1 MKVSGS
7 LMVALL
13 LVVPFFFVGGPDW
26 LATPVFRSVW
36 NLGHVIFFAVLGILL
51 QRLTR
56 ERGLHLWLGAS
67 LAVLLASVAIE
78 YIQKHLGR
86 DASWQDVAN
95 NLVGLWLGLVWAYP
109 KRYPLGLLLLCT
121 ALVLPGLAGVV
132 IALAVEVKQA
142 WQFPQLA
149 GFESSLERRRAS
161 GRVWRSSEQASQGNY
176 SLAMHFY
183 PKGYST
189 IDLEV
194 YRGDWS
200 GYKALAMDIYIP
212 GTEPLRLTLRVNDRQ
227 HNRNGNAYSDRFNQS
242 LLLVPGWNLLRFSL
256 EDIAKAPKGRR
267 MDLAQITHVTLFSKD
282 LPEGRRAYWDNV
294 RLE

>member
-13 LVVPFFFVGGPDW
+13 LVVPFFFVSGPDW

-36 NLGHVIFFAVLGILL
+36 NLGHVGFFAVLGVLL

-56 ERGLHLWLGAS
+56 ERGLHLWLGSS

-78 YIQKHLGR
+78 YIQTHLGR
-86 DASWQDVAN
+86 DASWADVAH
-95 NLVGLWLGLVWAYP
+95 NLIGLWLGLVWAYP
-109 KRYPLGLLLLCT
+109 KRYALWLRLLFT
-121 ALVLPGLAGVV
+121 ALVVPGLAGVAV
-132 IALAVEVKQA
+132 AVAVEVKQA

-149 GFESSLERRRAS
+149 GFESSLERRRVS
-161 GRVWRSSEQASQGNY
+161 GRVWRSGEQASQGDY

-200 GYKALAMDIYIP
+200 AYQTLAMDIYIP
-212 GTEPLRLTLRVNDRQ
+212 GKEPLRLTLRVNDRQ
-227 HNRNGNAYSDRFNQS
+227 HNRNGNAYNDRFNQS
-242 LLLVPGWNLLRFSL
+242 LVLAPGWNLLRFAL
-256 EDIAKAPKGRR
+256 ADIANAPQGRR
-267 MDLAQITHVTLFSKD
+267 MDLSQITNVTLFSKD